1 MLPLATTGPQTNSR
15 ESPKPTCG
23 SHLLHGLKQKPL
35 WVNFPNN
42 RFNRFNHSHDSQCS
56 FQGPSVFSDPMSPT
70 SASWLDISARQS
82 LDKWWQNLPNHPAQK
97 VKGKQQRISPNCQ
110 VLGRYKV
117 IMWWYENQNHVV
129 KSFFGHP
136 SYSDSQKDAKELVIP
151 PVASGCSKTK
161 LAFSLRLLPLP
172 EATALKGNT
181 NVRTPH
187 KPNFK
192 NYPGLWHCEHL
203 ERNSLSLWLRNT
215 KWSFLDAVSLWWT
228 HQVLQSYFQITWLDF
243 SPWNRERERERERE
257 IERET
262 AMRNSF
268 QPAMLDFF
276 RAATGVS
283 KAFSCPPHALPQLL
297 STKRFWK
304 ECWPEPRADPWWLR
318 W

>member
-1 MLPLATTGPQTNSR
+1 MLR
-15 ESPKPTCG
+15 KPKP
-23 SHLLHGLKQKPL
+23 
-35 WVNFPNN
+35 
-42 RFNRFNHSHDSQCS
+42 
-56 FQGPSVFSDPMSPT
+56 
-70 SASWLDISARQS
+70 
-82 LDKWWQNLPNHPAQK
+82 
-97 VKGKQQRISPNCQ
+97 CQ
-110 VLGRYKV
+110 
-117 IMWWYENQNHVV
+117 
-129 KSFFGHP
+129 FFCHP
-136 SYSDSQKDAKELVIP
+136 SDSDSQKDAKELVIP

-192 NYPGLWHCEHL
+192 NDPGLWHCEHL

-215 KWSFLDAVSLWWT
+215 KWNFLDAVSLWWT

-243 SPWNRERERERERE
+243 SPWNRERERERNCYEKP
-257 IERET
+257 
-262 AMRNSF
+262 F
-268 QPAMLDFF
+268 PASYVRFLQGYNWCFE
-276 RAATGVS
+276 S
-283 KAFSCPPHALPQLL
+283 FSCPSHALPQLL